1 MVAII
6 NPFVTTREQLALAG
20 LQTIPDPLIKLR
32 WAESESIP
40 SNQLNTRY
48 SPNMRTVMVGKW
60 TVWTLDTG
68 TVGHIQE
75 SRINDE
81 LTVQHR
87 QYRHTHCTQV
97 DTNIW
102 ESKQKYLSG
111 FEIVNIML
119 AMHTNSTLGKY
130 PHVPPFQLLQL
141 RENWKLIRKWLKSR
155 QKKLNRGK
163 VVVCAVIQSHIFTVE
178 RIHSTVWLW
187 QLSNWHFS
195 NEGDR
200 RTGDENCWC

>member
-32 WAESESIP
+32 WAESESIS

-60 TVWTLDTG
+60 TAWTLDTG

-87 QYRHTHCTQV
+87 HNHSTQV

-130 PHVPPFQLLQL
+130 PLCAPFTTPSPCYVQINIQKFC
-141 RENWKLIRKWLKSR
+141 ENYYTMYEYEYLIFLYLKLY
-155 QKKLNRGK
+155 
-163 VVVCAVIQSHIFTVE
+163 
-178 RIHSTVWLW
+178 
-187 QLSNWHFS
+187 
-195 NEGDR
+195 
-200 RTGDENCWC
+200 